1 MWTGHERLIGC
12 VLSDSLSSACTATQ
26 LSRQGELSLWC
37 QRSLVNFCFLA
48 CVAVG
53 LTNNDAHATTDT
65 VSERLRRWTR
75 NPLGSAR
82 RGSNPLGV
90 DILFLHLLCRLS
102 CHLTF
107 LSGITRLA
115 HIEKQSYK

>member
-26 LSRQGELSLWC
+26 LSRQGELSLWF

-48 CVAVG
+48 CIAVG
-53 LTNNDAHATTDT
+53 LRNNDAHATTDT
-65 VSERLRRWTR
+65 VSERRRRWTR

-90 DILFLHLLCRLS
+90 DILFLHLLC
-102 CHLTF
+102 
-107 LSGITRLA
+107 
-115 HIEKQSYK
+115 

>member
-12 VLSDSLSSACTATQ
+12 VFSDSDSLSSACTATQ
-26 LSRQGELSLWC
+26 LSRQGELSLWF

-82 RGSNPLGV
+82 RGSNPSVSIFYSYICSV
-90 DILFLHLLCRLS
+90 D
-102 CHLTF
+102 CHAT
-107 LSGITRLA
+107 
-115 HIEKQSYK
+115 